1 MLLLAVCLELTGEI
15 QLLREKLS
23 VQGGEAGLT
32 EIKSLRE
39 QLAESEKLRTAMTR
53 SVIIVRD

>member
-1 MLLLAVCLELTGEI
+1 
-15 QLLREKLS
+15 LLREKLAL
-23 VQGGEAGLT
+23 QGGGAGLT

-53 SVIIVRD
+53 SVNAGGEEDGKEDE